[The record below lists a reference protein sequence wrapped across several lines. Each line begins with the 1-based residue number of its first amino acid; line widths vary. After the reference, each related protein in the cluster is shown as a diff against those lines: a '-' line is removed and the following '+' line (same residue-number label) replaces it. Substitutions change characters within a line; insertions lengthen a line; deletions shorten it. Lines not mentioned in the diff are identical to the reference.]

1 MLPCNQT
8 STGPES
14 EYKNT
19 INISETIKAGGDFVC
34 ENTGRTGQYYSSCAV
49 PHNALVVARGL
60 ESAAV
65 SRKNVVYRSYR
76 WILA

>member
-1 MLPCNQT
+1 MKTLAGQD
-8 STGPES
+8 
-14 EYKNT
+14 
-19 INISETIKAGGDFVC
+19 NITV
-34 ENTGRTGQYYSSCAV
+34 AV
-49 PHNALVVARGL
+49 LPHNALVVARGL